1 MNDKKIKPIYFTKES
16 WDMQQFQNDRR
27 RRYKSKV
34 PKVLAIKKTKYLI
47 YRKKIK
53 TTCCICL
60 EPINKIDKWETTYSK
75 SYSTVNKMSKN
86 DNLTLICNHKFH
98 YKCILEWLKENNT
111 CPICRMIV

>member
-1 MNDKKIKPIYFTKES
+1 MNDKEIKPIYFTEES
-16 WDMQQFQNDRR
+16 WNIQQFQSNRR

-34 PKVLAIKKTKYLI
+34 PKVLAIKKTN
-47 YRKKIK
+47 K

-60 EPINKIDKWETTYSK
+60 EQINKIDKWKTTYSM
-75 SYSTVNKMSKN
+75 SYSTVNKITN

-98 YKCILEWLKENNT
+98 YKCILQWLEENNT